1 MELHKYVHFF
11 LQNVIMSYFLESQD
25 KQQHESIYAL
35 RVSKNPEY
43 VEMLNDIAR
52 FTIIQLA
59 IQIML
64 VLMDPTRFSIF
75 SMDFL
80 ILLIFVNIG
89 VMLYWLVFRKIVV
102 FHAG

>member
-1 MELHKYVHFF
+1 M
-11 LQNVIMSYFLESQD
+11 D
-25 KQQHESIYAL
+25 SIYT
-35 RVSKNPEY
+35 VNISKDY

-64 VLMDPTRFSIF
+64 VLMEPTRFSIF

-80 ILLIFVNIG
+80 LLLVFVNIG
-89 VMLYWLVFRKIVV
+89 VMLYWLVFRKLVV
-102 FHAG
+102 FKSSE

>member
-1 MELHKYVHFF
+1 M
-11 LQNVIMSYFLESQD
+11 D
-25 KQQHESIYAL
+25 SIYTL
-35 RVSKNPEY
+35 KISDNLEY
-43 VEMLNDIAR
+43 VEMCNDIAR

-80 ILLIFVNIG
+80 ILLVFVIIG
-89 VMLYWLVFRKIVV
+89 VMLYWLVFRKVIMFTSV
-102 FHAG
+102 

>member
-1 MELHKYVHFF
+1 MNNL
-11 LQNVIMSYFLESQD
+11 N
-25 KQQHESIYAL
+25 SIYTL
-35 RVSKNPEY
+35 HIGSNPEY

-64 VLMDPTRFSIF
+64 VLMDPERFSILSF
-75 SMDFL
+75 DFF

-89 VMLYWLVFRKIVV
+89 VMMYWLVFRKIVM
-102 FHAG
+102 FKLNQR

>member
-1 MELHKYVHFF
+1 MDSLYTV
-11 LQNVIMSYFLESQD
+11 NI
-25 KQQHESIYAL
+25 
-35 RVSKNPEY
+35 SKDY

-64 VLMDPTRFSIF
+64 VLMDPARFSVF

-80 ILLIFVNIG
+80 LILVFVNIG
-89 VMLYWLVFRKIVV
+89 VMLYWLVFRKLVV
-102 FHAG
+102 FNAV